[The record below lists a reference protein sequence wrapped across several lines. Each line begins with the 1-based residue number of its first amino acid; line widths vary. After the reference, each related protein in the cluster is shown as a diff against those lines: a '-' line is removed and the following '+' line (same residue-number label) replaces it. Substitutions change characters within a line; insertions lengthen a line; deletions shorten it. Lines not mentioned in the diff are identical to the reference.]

1 MCLGNSRNTGII
13 EKLKV
18 SLDLP
23 FKEEGRCQYLRGG
36 AGRGGHDCIEER
48 GDVNL
53 KWKIRKCRENKRK

>member
-36 AGRGGHDCIEER
+36 AGRGGGMIALKR
-48 GDVNL
+48 GGM
-53 KWKIRKCRENKRK
+53 